1 MIKTQIKPQP
11 SLNQTIKS
19 FITLNNVVILNTNTS
34 KTPADKQTAGGRFQ
48 ELISLNQMFWR
59 DSEHL
64 NQNIKY
70 NLQLTSFFYI
80 FNFSFNEYFHVFI
93 FL

>member
-48 ELISLNQMFWR
+48 ELISLNQMF
-59 DSEHL
+59 
-64 NQNIKY
+64 
-70 NLQLTSFFYI
+70 
-80 FNFSFNEYFHVFI
+80 
-93 FL
+93 

>member
-34 KTPADKQTAGGRFQ
+34 KTPADKQTAGSRFQ
-48 ELISLNQMFWR
+48 ELISLNQIRR
-59 DSEHL
+59 DSEDL

-80 FNFSFNEYFHVFI
+80 FNFSFNKYFHVFI